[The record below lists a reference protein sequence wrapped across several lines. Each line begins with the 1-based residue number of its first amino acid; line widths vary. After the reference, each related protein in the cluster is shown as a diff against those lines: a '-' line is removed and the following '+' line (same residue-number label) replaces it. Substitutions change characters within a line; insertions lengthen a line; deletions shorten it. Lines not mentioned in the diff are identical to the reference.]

1 MPTLTAFDSTA
12 TIVMQHS
19 QPTNLNC
26 LTYHSHSATDQYAVF
41 SEVYYHPDW
50 KAYIDGQP
58 VSYQRANYTL
68 RAMLIPA
75 GDHTIEFRNESPTMH
90 RLDTITLLCS
100 IFTLL
105 VIAVTLFFYY
115 RRRPTASENEGNDS
129 KTN

>member
-1 MPTLTAFDSTA
+1 
-12 TIVMQHS
+12 
-19 QPTNLNC
+19 
-26 LTYHSHSATDQYAVF
+26 
-41 SEVYYHPDW
+41 EVYYHPDW

-58 VSYQRANYTL
+58 VSYQRANYIL

-100 IFTLL
+100 IFTLI
-105 VIAVTLFFYY
+105 VIAATLYFYY